1 MNLNDCFSFEDFR
14 KLAKKNLPAPIFHY
28 IDGGSDDEVTL
39 KRNTESFLKCDLVP
53 NILAGVGEPDL
64 STTVFGQKI
73 DMPLFLSPVAM
84 QRLFHHDGDK
94 ASARAAE
101 KFGTFYSMSTMATS
115 SIEEIANISG
125 GPKMFQIYIHKLKGL
140 TDNLIDRCKS
150 SGFKSM
156 CLTVDTVTAG
166 NRERDHHWGF
176 TTPPKLTLKSI
187 ISFMKR
193 PGWTFNYLT
202 HERFQMANV
211 KDFTKKGTSIAKG
224 VMEYINEQYD
234 PAMSWKDAEYCIKRW
249 KGPFAIKGLMSVE
262 DAKRAVDIGASAI
275 FLSNHGGRQL
285 DGSRSPFDQ
294 VKAISDAVGDKL
306 EIILDGG
313 VRRGTHVL
321 KALAAGATACSF
333 GKAFLFSLGAG
344 GQKGVEKLLEN
355 MQKEIRRNMVLMG
368 CKSVKDLDAS
378 KIIYRN

>member
-1 MNLNDCFSFEDFR
+1 MNLNDCYNFNDFR

-39 KRNTESFLKCDLVP
+39 NRNTESFLKCDLVP
-53 NILAGVGEPDL
+53 NILASVGEPDL

-84 QRLFHHDGDK
+84 QRLFHHEGDI
-94 ASARAAE
+94 ASAKAAE
-101 KFGTFYSMSTMATS
+101 KFGTFYSMSTMANS
-115 SIEEIANISG
+115 SIEEISNISD

-187 ISFMKR
+187 LSFMKR
-193 PGWTFNYLT
+193 PSWTFNYLT
-202 HERFQMANV
+202 HEKFQMKNV

-249 KGPFAIKGLMSVE
+249 GGPFAIKGLMSVE

-275 FLSNHGGRQL
+275 LLSNHGGRQL

-294 VKAISDAVGDKL
+294 LPAIKDAVGDKL

-313 VRRGTHVL
+313 IRRGTHVI
-321 KALAAGATACSF
+321 KALSLGATACSF
-333 GKAFLFSLGAG
+333 GKGFLFGLGAG
-344 GQKGVEKLLEN
+344 GQAGVEQVLKRMRDELRRDMILL
-355 MQKEIRRNMVLMG
+355 G
-368 CKSVKDLDAS
+368 CKSIKELNS
-378 KIIYRN
+378 TKIAYR